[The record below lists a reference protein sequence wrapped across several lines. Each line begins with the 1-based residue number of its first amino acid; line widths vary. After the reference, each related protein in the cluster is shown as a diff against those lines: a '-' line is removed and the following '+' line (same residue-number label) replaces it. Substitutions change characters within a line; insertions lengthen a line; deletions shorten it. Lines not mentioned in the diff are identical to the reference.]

1 MKRSGFNLRENQTL
15 CRNLHTCGISMGYGT
30 ADEPEVSDSYDGLP
44 ATKIVFGCELQ
55 AGYLNYPASIWD
67 TAKSGMGWQKT
78 AT

>member
-1 MKRSGFNLRENQTL
+1 
-15 CRNLHTCGISMGYGT
+15 MGYGT